1 MPACAMMPNN
11 ITATAGAGLRRSCI
25 PATGPHRPRRDPDGG
40 ADASAADGPPLTH
53 SPFMIDLLP
62 TPLPDNPFETLTAWL
77 EEATLRAHQPNPNA
91 MTVATVDAD
100 GTPSIRVVL
109 LKALV
114 TDLGYLVFYTNYQS
128 RKGQAIAANPQVAC
142 CLHWDALG
150 LQVRVEGI
158 AVPSPG
164 EESDAYFA
172 SRDPASQ
179 LGAWGSDQSRPLV
192 SREAL
197 IAQTLA
203 RGRELGLPEST
214 TLAEVNP
221 PDGVLPRPA
230 HWGGYRV
237 WARAMEL
244 WVDGAARI
252 HDRARWERPLVI
264 ADDDQAQPGAWRA
277 QRLQP

>member
-1 MPACAMMPNN
+1 
-11 ITATAGAGLRRSCI
+11 
-25 PATGPHRPRRDPDGG
+25 
-40 ADASAADGPPLTH
+40 
-53 SPFMIDLLP
+53 MIDALP
-62 TPLPDNPFETLTAWL
+62 TPLPHNPLETLANWL
-77 EEATLRAHQPNPNA
+77 DEATRRAVQPNPNA
-91 MTVATVDAD
+91 MSVATVDAD

-114 TDLGYLVFYTNYQS
+114 ADPGYVVFYTNYRS
-128 RKGQAIAANPQVAC
+128 RKGRAIEANPDVAC

-150 LQVRVEGI
+150 LQVRLEGV
-158 AVPSPG
+158 ALPSPA

-172 SRDPASQ
+172 SRDAASQ
-179 LGAWGSDQSRPLV
+179 LGAWGSDQSQPLA

-203 RGRELGLPEST
+203 RGRELGLPDTT
-214 TLAEVNP
+214 TLADVQP
-221 PDGVLPRPA
+221 PEGALPRPP

-237 WARAMEL
+237 WARAVEL

-252 HDRARWERPLVI
+252 HDRARWERSLARDTQGQPH
-264 ADDDQAQPGAWRA
+264 PGAWRA

>member
-1 MPACAMMPNN
+1 
-11 ITATAGAGLRRSCI
+11 
-25 PATGPHRPRRDPDGG
+25 
-40 ADASAADGPPLTH
+40 
-53 SPFMIDLLP
+53 MIDVLP
-62 TPLPDNPFETLTAWL
+62 TPLPDNPLETLAAWL
-77 EEATLRAHQPNPNA
+77 DHATLQALQPNPNA
-91 MTVATVDAD
+91 MTVATLDAD

-114 TDLGYLVFYTNYQS
+114 TDPGYLVFYSNYQS
-128 RKGQAIAANPQVAC
+128 RKGQAIASNPQVAC

-150 LQVRVEGI
+150 LQVRLEGI
-158 AVPSPG
+158 AVRSPA

-179 LGAWGSDQSRPLV
+179 LGAWGSDQSRPLA

-203 RGRELGLPEST
+203 RGRALGLPDT
-214 TLAEVNP
+214 ATLADVKP
-221 PDGVLPRPA
+221 PGGALPRPP

-237 WARAMEL
+237 WARAVEL

-252 HDRARWERPLVI
+252 HDRARWERPLTTG
-264 ADDDQAQPGAWRA
+264 DDGLPHPGAWQA